1 MDHKETVKRVFT
13 GAADSYA
20 ARKAE
25 VDRLSHEWMVKL
37 SQVGPGDR
45 VLDVATGPGF
55 IAMRFAERAKE
66 VVGVDLT
73 PAFIAKAQ
81 ANSVRRGLK
90 NVSFREGDVEHLP
103 FPDESFD
110 IVTCHKAL
118 HHFPDAEKALTGMG
132 RVLSR
137 RRTAGA
143 G

>member
-81 ANSVRRGLK
+81 ANSARRGSSGQTFQGPLGSWSQHRWHGR
-90 NVSFREGDVEHLP
+90 SFAGPL
-103 FPDESFD
+103 
-110 IVTCHKAL
+110 
-118 HHFPDAEKALTGMG
+118 AERPNAQSNPAADRPTDFCGLGP
-132 RVLSR
+132 
-137 RRTAGA
+137 
-143 G
+143 